1 MSDRTLNLI
10 TSEFKDLQDNPIACL
25 GVSVGMPD
33 ENNSYLWRCTMMGPG
48 DTPYAGGLFYL
59 KIKFPKNYPDS
70 APQVRFVTPIYHI
83 NVNHLAQQDCPL
95 GYICLSTL
103 NFWNP
108 EYRMREVLT
117 NIFALFYLGN
127 PDSPFG
133 INRQT
138 EMLKTPNLFEE
149 KIRYFTKIYASP
161 NLGYKEY
168 THWDFSYNK

>member
-1 MSDRTLNLI
+1 MSDRALNLI
-10 TSEFKDLQDNPIACL
+10 TSEFKDLFDNPIACL

-33 ENNSYLWRCTMMGPG
+33 QNNSYLWRCTMTGPG

-59 KIKFPKNYPDS
+59 KIIFPKNYPDS

-83 NVNHLAQQDCPL
+83 NVNNIAKEDCPL

-103 NFWNP
+103 NFWNR

-133 INRQT
+133 IDRQT
-138 EMLKTPNLFEE
+138 EMIKTPNLFDE
-149 KIRYFTKIYASP
+149 KIRYFTQKYASP
-161 NLGYKEY
+161 NLGYQEY
-168 THWDFSYNK
+168 TYWDFSYNK